1 MEAQG
6 LEFSSL
12 HPWVFR
18 GKAVEKQE
26 DLYSC
31 GNAISLRTAEWLN
44 SFGGP
49 ETGSGPLGWALEWHV
64 DMS

>member
-1 MEAQG
+1 M
-6 LEFSSL
+6 
-12 HPWVFR
+12 
-18 GKAVEKQE
+18 EKQE